1 MAANADD
8 MNVLVIEYET
18 GMVQKIKDLL
28 HEIDETIHIVGVTEN
43 MFAAA
48 EWLTRNKIPDLILA
62 NEGVIAGV
70 QKRRRGDI
78 KAVVTF
84 STHKEAYNF
93 EAFRYKTIRHILN
106 ELPGT
111 EERLV
116 NEEKLSS
123 FDQYWGQSKTSS
135 PGSYKERFLV
145 KQGQKLVSIHVNQIA
160 YFFSQERFIF
170 FKTFDNQKYL
180 LEYRMEQLET
190 VLSPNLFFRI
200 NRSYIVSM
208 QTVKEIHAY
217 FGNRLKLY
225 LSPAA
230 DKEVIVSRKRVTDF
244 KEWLGK

>member
-1 MAANADD
+1 MAHNADD
-8 MNVLVIEYET
+8 MNVLVIEYEK

-28 HEIDETIHIVGVTEN
+28 HEIDETIQVVGVTEN

-62 NEGVIAGV
+62 NEGMIAGV
-70 QKRRRGDI
+70 QKKRRGDI

-84 STHKEAYNF
+84 STTTEAYNF

-106 ELPGT
+106 EIPGT
-111 EERLV
+111 EERLL
-116 NEEKLSS
+116 N
-123 FDQYWGQSKTSS
+123 FDQYWGNGGKAVAA
-135 PGSYKERFLV
+135 GNFKERFLV
-145 KQGQKLVSIHVNQIA
+145 KQGQKLVSIPVGQIA

-170 FKTFDNQKYL
+170 FKTFDNQKFL
-180 LEYRMEQLET
+180 LEYRMEQLENI
-190 VLSPNLFFRI
+190 LSPDSFFRI
-200 NRSYIVSM
+200 NRSYIVSL

>member
-1 MAANADD
+1 MADNADD

-18 GMVQKIKDLL
+18 GMAQKIKELL
-28 HEIDETIHIVGVTEN
+28 YEIDETIQVVGVTAN

-62 NEGVIAGV
+62 NEGMIAGLP
-70 QKRRRGDI
+70 KRRSEI
-78 KAVVTF
+78 KAIVTF
-84 STHKEAYNF
+84 STNSEAYKL

-106 ELPGT
+106 EMPGT

-116 NEEKLSS
+116 NEEKLGT
-123 FDQYWGQSKTSS
+123 FDQYWGQTKTS
-135 PGSYKERFLV
+135 GNANYKERFLV

-180 LEYRMEQLET
+180 LEYRMEQLEN
-190 VLSPNLFFRI
+190 VLAPHLFFRI

-225 LSPAA
+225 LTPAA